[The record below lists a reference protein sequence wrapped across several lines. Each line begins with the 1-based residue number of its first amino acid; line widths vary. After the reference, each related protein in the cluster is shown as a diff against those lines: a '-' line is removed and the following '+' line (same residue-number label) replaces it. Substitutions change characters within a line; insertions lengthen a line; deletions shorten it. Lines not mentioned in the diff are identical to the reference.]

1 MSHIEGHLRAPDGDI
16 VLAAARF
23 NELIVNPLIDGAR
36 DALIRHGVD
45 PARITTV
52 RCPGAFELP
61 LTCQSLARSGRYAGI
76 VALGC
81 VIRGATAHFEYVSG
95 AAAQGLLRVSMDS
108 AVPVAFGVLTVDTLD
123 QAFERAGSKAGN
135 KGAEA
140 ALALLEQIDLQR
152 QLTGVQGE

>member
-1 MSHIEGHLRAPDGDI
+1 MSIIEGHLSAPDGNI
-16 VLAAARF
+16 VLVAARF
-23 NELIVNPLIDGAR
+23 NELIVNPLVDGAR
-36 DALIRHGVD
+36 DALVRHGV
-45 PARITTV
+45 PAERITVV

-61 LTCQSLARSGRYAGI
+61 LTCQQLAGSKRYVGI

-95 AAAQGLLRVSMDS
+95 AAAQGLLRVSMDTGI
-108 AVPVAFGVLTVDTLD
+108 PVAFGVLTVDNLD

-140 ALALLEQIDLQR
+140 ALALIEQIDLQR
-152 QLTGVQGE
+152 QLAEIG